1 MRALVVADMHLS
13 PTRAYAQPAWEAV
26 LRYVASSRPALVVSL
41 GDMVLDAPDD
51 RSDREYARKQL
62 DRLAVPWVAVP
73 GNHDVGDC
81 PPDPWQGEFITQSR
95 LDAYLAVYAADRFLV
110 DWPSWRLVGADA
122 QLLGSDLSGAE
133 AHWRWLED
141 AATGT
146 DNRVALFLHKTP
158 CRSSLDEVGESNS
171 VLPDFTRQRLAT
183 LLRTLSKPVVF
194 SAHLHRFRTF
204 ADGDVSFVWAPTTGL
219 INTEDPTATDH
230 ELRNGVL
237 AVDFEPGEYHVKML
251 ELPGVPLIDY
261 GSLPRDIPRGSRFL
275 PPHPVAP
282 ISEERSH
289 G

>member
-1 MRALVVADMHLS
+1 VRVLVVADMHLS

-26 LRYVASSRPALVVSL
+26 VTYAAKSRPALVVSL

-51 RSDREYARKQL
+51 RADRDYARGQL

-73 GNHDVGDC
+73 GNHDIGDC
-81 PPDPWQGEFITQSR
+81 PPDPWQGEYVTENR
-95 LDAYLAVYAADRFLV
+95 LAAYLAIYGSDHFLV
-110 DWPSWRLVGADA
+110 DWPGWRLVGANA

-133 AHWRWLED
+133 AHWKWLEES
-141 AATGT
+141 ARGT
-146 DNRVALFLHKTP
+146 DGRVALFMHKTP
-158 CRSSLDEVGESNS
+158 CRSSLDEAGDSNS
-171 VLPDFTRQRLAT
+171 VLPEFARRRLAK
-183 LLRTLSKPVVF
+183 LLRSLRHPVVF
-194 SAHLHRFRTF
+194 SAHLHRFREF
-204 ADGDVSFVWAPTTGL
+204 SDGEVNFVWAPTTGL

-261 GSLPRDIPRGSRFL
+261 GSLPPDVPRGSRFL
-275 PPHPVAP
+275 PPRPVAS